1 MSHGT
6 EFPSA
11 SLPGDGVRIRRG
23 VAFEREREGGGG
35 RGVVGGGAGGEE
47 KKHESK
53 SDVKVN
59 PSKSVKDATV
69 TGEGEEKETSSDV
82 TSKAAFCDEKMTV
95 AFPLPLHP
103 PPSTPPS
110 RLFLSFFFHFQ
121 VIYFSLEGGG
131 GRGGLKMIIML

>member
-1 MSHGT
+1 M
-6 EFPSA
+6 
-11 SLPGDGVRIRRG
+11 V
-23 VAFEREREGGGG
+23 GGG
-35 RGVVGGGAGGEE
+35 RGGRGEE

-110 RLFLSFFFHFQ
+110 RLFLSFFFSFPSYLFQ
-121 VIYFSLEGGG
+121 FR
-131 GRGGLKMIIML
+131 GRRRERGFENDNNVMNLYLMGLTVSVNQLGDWFPVARVGCARRR